1 MSNKRTYAVFGLS
14 SYGWAVAKELVRSG
28 AEVLAVDSDEE
39 LINVAIKEIPYC
51 KCADVTEME
60 VIKQL
65 GIENIDVVII
75 AMANNLEASVMA
87 TMLCKEVGVKT
98 VIAKC
103 SDEMHRKILKKVG
116 ADRVVFPEKESG
128 VRLAKNILSAGFVDI
143 MELSEDVSV
152 LEMDVK
158 PEWEG
163 KTLKELNLRKKYELN
178 VVAIRKK
185 QDIYISIDPEESLDA
200 TMKLIV
206 IANAETLKKLK

>member
-1 MSNKRTYAVFGLS
+1 
-14 SYGWAVAKELVRSG
+14 
-28 AEVLAVDSDEE
+28 
-39 LINVAIKEIPYC
+39 
-51 KCADVTEME
+51 ME

>member
-1 MSNKRTYAVFGLS
+1 
-14 SYGWAVAKELVRSG
+14 
-28 AEVLAVDSDEE
+28 
-39 LINVAIKEIPYC
+39 
-51 KCADVTEME
+51 
-60 VIKQL
+60 
-65 GIENIDVVII
+65 
-75 AMANNLEASVMA
+75 MA

>member
-1 MSNKRTYAVFGLS
+1 M
-14 SYGWAVAKELVRSG
+14 
-28 AEVLAVDSDEE
+28 
-39 LINVAIKEIPYC
+39 
-51 KCADVTEME
+51 
-60 VIKQL
+60 IKQL

-87 TMLCKEVGVKT
+87 TMLCKEIGVKT